1 MTPNPLLS
9 LAIPTYNRSEILL
22 ENLRA
27 MLPDLMAHQ
36 VAVFISDDSTD
47 DLTAQKVRALQ
58 QEYPL
63 LTYRRNEPRH
73 GHDANFF
80 ATVSMPDTDYV
91 WYLGDS
97 LFLQP
102 GMLGTALEALATHR
116 PDLCFVNAYVHDDQT
131 RLLEGDDVHAFLLDR
146 TWYLTLSGATIYSRG
161 IRMLPVEEARKWS
174 WKNFPQLGLILEACS
189 RAPRRLLW
197 LGPTGIA
204 FNRKKS
210 SYWLKSAFD
219 VFVKD
224 WTTLIRSFPTLFSRV
239 EQDRII
245 RSHAEHTQLF
255 NLVSLL
261 QLRAMGALTVETLQQ
276 HRQAFAIASPIPP
289 WWASVVARVPVRAI
303 HAARAVKAWRRQRKD

>member
-1 MTPNPLLS
+1 MTPNPLLA

-27 MLPDLMAHQ
+27 MLPELMAHQ

-47 DLTAQKVRALQ
+47 DLTAQKVQVLQ
-58 QEYPL
+58 QEFPL
-63 LTYRRNEPRH
+63 VTYRRNDPRH

-97 LFLQP
+97 VFLQP
-102 GMLGTALEALATHR
+102 GMLGQALEALATHR
-116 PDLCFVNAYVHDDQT
+116 PDLCFVNAYVHDDHT
-131 RLLEGDDVHAFLLDR
+131 RLIEGDDVHPFLLDR
-146 TWYLTLSGATIYSRG
+146 TWYLTLSGATLYGRA
-161 IRMLPVEEARKWS
+161 IRSLPVAESRKAS

-189 RAPRRLLW
+189 LAPRRLLW
-197 LGPTGIA
+197 LGPKGIA

-210 SYWLKSAFD
+210 SYWLQSAFD

-224 WTTLIRSFPTLFSRV
+224 WTALIRSFPTLFSRQ

-245 RSHAEHTQLF
+245 RSHAVQTQLF
-255 NLVSLL
+255 NVVSLV
-261 QLRAMGALTVETLQQ
+261 QLRAMGALTVQSLKL
-276 HRQAFAIASPIPP
+276 HRQAFAVASPIHPL
-289 WWASVVARVPVRAI
+289 WASVVARVPVRAI
-303 HAARAVKAWRRQRKD
+303 NAARAVNVWRRKRKD